1 MALSARQT
9 RLYTDT
15 ATVYRATEN
24 RAGTGKPGTKTW
36 AAVHTA
42 LPCYL
47 QTGESV
53 KAPVIFINSEQDNLF
68 TYDILHVEAGKDI
81 RANDIVKITAGAQSG
96 DYYHVRGDDKIRS
109 RRANKLSL
117 RVSREPTPPAGVP

>member
-1 MALSARQT
+1 MSLSTRQVK
-9 RLYTDT
+9 LYTDT

-24 RAGTGKPGTKTW
+24 RAGTGKPGARTW
-36 AAVHTA
+36 TAVYTA

-53 KAPVIFINSEQDNLF
+53 KAPIVFINSEQDNLF
-68 TYDILHVEAGKDI
+68 TYDILHVEAGTVIK
-81 RANDIVKITAGAQSG
+81 AGDIVKMTGGAQTG
-96 DYYHVRGDDKIRS
+96 DYYHVRGDDKIRA